1 LKLPILSVLE
11 QEGQNLLFLQTHEH
25 CPRQRAIAAHLDAD
39 PQANPSVTMKMQG
52 LLDAFSLSLSDKSIF
67 REFETLEKEY
77 GSTSIISL
85 EDAVN
90 FLSRVSHPT
99 GAEQINDLGRL
110 IRFVNWFN

>member
-1 LKLPILSVLE
+1 
-11 QEGQNLLFLQTHEH
+11 
-25 CPRQRAIAAHLDAD
+25 
-39 PQANPSVTMKMQG
+39 MKTCD
-52 LLDAFSLSLSDKSIF
+52 LLDAFSLSLSDKPIF

-90 FLSRVSHPT
+90 FLRRVSHPT

-110 IRFVNWFN
+110 IRFVHWFAALYFQCVQGHNFEHNYDISQVRVQTTMKTYLS